1 MGPQD
6 FLGAFQAL
14 TPDLDQICKQATD
27 LLPLIV
33 GVKVGILPPYNPICI
48 PLLRRIP
55 EIESWADDP
64 PC

>member
-6 FLGAFQAL
+6 ILGALQAL
-14 TPDLDQICKQATD
+14 TSDLDQICKQATD

-33 GVKVGILPPYNPICI
+33 GVKVGILPPNNPICI

-55 EIESWADDP
+55 VIMLNES
-64 PC
+64 